1 MTRKKRVAPDP
12 PISANVNDLTFFGSI
27 RNSWNGFNKFSESPI
42 ENNHDRAPTPPPK
55 NRGGTMKS
63 TRNKRPPPPPPPIQT
78 QLGLQCESP
87 CSEIEEASSS
97 CMSPSR
103 FSSSGS
109 NPQSGH
115 TSPSV
120 DDSGVNSDS
129 DRPRSSASSQDSS
142 QLRPRL
148 FSRTSQDSLSEE
160 VEDEAAASINRT
172 LRHLTTLRD
181 EMIAPPPPPEFS
193 DFGSE
198 PLSLL
203 SNTSASSLRSS
214 GSSQLDL
221 IQAARGTLKK
231 RHDDE
236 QFLEKSLRDR
246 LQQSLAISE
255 YEEDYSNITSHFG
268 HVEQVGEAN
277 GHETFAGVRFAPEL
291 VDPEEGGFKDVTIRS
306 QRGTIRG
313 VKNRV
318 RRGIA
323 TFLRD
328 PNKKN
333 FTELETGK
341 VVVYITTLGV
351 LRDTYARCVKVR
363 QILRTHL
370 IKVEERDVF
379 MSRENQLELME
390 RTEQPYLE
398 VPKVFVEGRYLGDA
412 EVIENL
418 NEQGELKH
426 ILKPFKC
433 YSVTVECQKC
443 GGFRMLPCQVCSGS
457 KKSLHRNNFT
467 ESFVALRCS
476 HCDDSALVKCDL
488 CAR

>member
-1 MTRKKRVAPDP
+1 MTRKKRIAPEP
-12 PISANVNDLTFFGSI
+12 PISATVNDQTFFGSI
-27 RNSWNGFNKFSESPI
+27 RNSWNGFSKFSESPI
-42 ENNHDRAPTPPPK
+42 DNQIDRAPTPPPK
-55 NRGGTMKS
+55 NRGGTMKP
-63 TRNKRPPPPPPPIQT
+63 TRNKRPPPPPPTQT
-78 QLGLQCESP
+78 QLGLQCDSP
-87 CSEIEEASSS
+87 CSEIEEASA

-103 FSSSGS
+103 FSPSES
-109 NPQSGH
+109 NPHSGH

-172 LRHLTTLRD
+172 LRHLTSLRD

-198 PLSLL
+198 PISLL
-203 SNTSASSLRSS
+203 SNTSASSMRSS

-231 RHDDE
+231 RHEEE

-246 LQQSLAISE
+246 LQQSLSISE

-268 HVEQVGEAN
+268 HVEQVGGEAN

-291 VDPEEGGFKDVTIRS
+291 VDHEEGGFKDVTIRS

-328 PNKKN
+328 PNKKVS
-333 FTELETGK
+333 EP
-341 VVVYITTLGV
+341 LGFSAFE
-351 LRDTYARCVKVR
+351 YC
-363 QILRTHL
+363 
-370 IKVEERDVF
+370 
-379 MSRENQLELME
+379 
-390 RTEQPYLE
+390 PY
-398 VPKVFVEGRYLGDA
+398 
-412 EVIENL
+412 
-418 NEQGELKH
+418 
-426 ILKPFKC
+426 
-433 YSVTVECQKC
+433 
-443 GGFRMLPCQVCSGS
+443 
-457 KKSLHRNNFT
+457 
-467 ESFVALRCS
+467 VALE
-476 HCDDSALVKCDL
+476 ATPEGWLV
-488 CAR
+488 AF